1 MHGQVGEFSAVREFA
16 QYDEEDDQTGDP
28 RPELVVMHDFVAED
42 GDEPRRRCDYDDAS
56 IARNVVV
63 DRVDQLGANYD
74 IHSGPAHTSE
84 DVEACNCGAT
94 LVAGLLRGRRVVG
107 VQENASLLGEARS
120 HLLTLTPWKPKKKR
134 ESTIW
139 RKPKRGPKVE
149 KNATGVM
156 ARQLMKRMARRESTK
171 PRSKTGTA
179 KAPIAK
185 EETTMFADIH
195 CESLSA
201 PLALAM
207 ATCWGCPPV
216 SQLSSDLYPSAHLP
230 VLFRFLGAQHR
241 TGRLLAGSWHIVNR
255 Q

>member
-107 VQENASLLGEARS
+107 VQEKCFIGGG
-120 HLLTLTPWKPKKKR
+120 
-134 ESTIW
+134 ST
-139 RKPKRGPKVE
+139 
-149 KNATGVM
+149 
-156 ARQLMKRMARRESTK
+156 
-171 PRSKTGTA
+171 
-179 KAPIAK
+179 
-185 EETTMFADIH
+185 
-195 CESLSA
+195 
-201 PLALAM
+201 
-207 ATCWGCPPV
+207 
-216 SQLSSDLYPSAHLP
+216 
-230 VLFRFLGAQHR
+230 
-241 TGRLLAGSWHIVNR
+241 
-255 Q
+255 